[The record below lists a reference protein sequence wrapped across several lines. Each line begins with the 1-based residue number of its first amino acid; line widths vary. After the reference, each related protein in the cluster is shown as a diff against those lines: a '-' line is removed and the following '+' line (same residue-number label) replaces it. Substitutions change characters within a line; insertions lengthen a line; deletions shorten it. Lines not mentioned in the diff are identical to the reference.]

1 VSLIRND
8 SIFVNWRTRR
18 RLKWLAKAKN
28 VARLD
33 FTEGDVENGGRKS
46 ETTADWIADQ
56 LLNKIIEQEHP
67 EIVQLENNL
76 DDREAE
82 VIGRITENLIWA
94 KSKEGKK

>member
-1 VSLIRND
+1 MSLLRND

-18 RLKWLAKAKN
+18 RLKWLAKARN
-28 VARLD
+28 AARID
-33 FTEGDVENGGRKS
+33 FIEGNGENGGRKS
-46 ETTADWIADQ
+46 EVTADWIADQ

-67 EIVQLENNL
+67 EIVQLEKNL

-94 KSKEGKK
+94 KSEEGKK